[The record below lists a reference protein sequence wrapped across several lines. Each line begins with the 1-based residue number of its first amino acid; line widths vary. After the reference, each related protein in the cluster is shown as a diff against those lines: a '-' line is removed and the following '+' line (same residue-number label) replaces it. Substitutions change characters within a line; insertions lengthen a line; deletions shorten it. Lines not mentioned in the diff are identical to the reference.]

1 VITTRAVGAVLAVV
15 VMASACTQDEGPPP
29 LPSARAAAEEFVA
42 AWDSGDFD
50 AMAEM
55 IAPSG
60 GAWTEERLAGLF
72 DRAST
77 DGAIESYDVS
87 LPAAVE
93 ETPGSR
99 PSASP
104 LTATADVAVDYVST
118 AAARPLSFE
127 GSMTLVLERGADE
140 WAVEWKKSM
149 LWPGIDGAVGFRVE
163 SRWLERGAIL
173 DRNKRPLARRGPPDE
188 RFYPYGALAGSTVG
202 NLEPLTKKDVA
213 DGPTGVPGDLAGGSG
228 LEAAFQDTLAGT
240 PTAKVTVVDK
250 HDEVLDVVGRL
261 KGRPGASVR
270 TTLDVDVQRAA
281 ESAYGDTVGGAVVMD
296 PGSGDLLAIV
306 SSSPFDPNN
315 YVGIDITPFNRALSG
330 LYPPGSSM
338 KVVTSAAAL
347 DTGTVTP
354 ETAFPGPKEYQG
366 VRNFEGEHFTSLSFA
381 SALKFSVNTIFA
393 QVALKLGG
401 KELFRYAKA
410 FGFNSSPKMPLGAA
424 TSSFPFPEDAGDLMF
439 GAIGQAQV
447 VATPLQMASVAAAV
461 ANGGKRMEPRIS
473 FDEKK
478 SGVRIMKPKTA
489 SQLTEMMIGV
499 VIGGTGSAANV
510 TGLDV
515 AGKTGTAEVDIAG
528 KRKNHAWFICFA
540 PGHDPKLAVAVVSE
554 LGGVGGEVAAPLARQ
569 ILLGAIPYVS

>member
-1 VITTRAVGAVLAVV
+1 MAALTALVLILG
-15 VMASACTQDEGPPP
+15 ACTGDDGPPP
-29 LPSARAAAEEFVA
+29 LPSAAATAEEFVA
-42 AWDSGDFD
+42 AWDSGDHD
-50 AMAEM
+50 AMAAM
-55 IAPSG
+55 ISDERWSA
-60 GAWTEERLAGLF
+60 TRLAGLF
-72 DRAST
+72 DRITA
-77 DGAIESYDVS
+77 DGAVESYDVA

-93 ETPGSR
+93 ETPGAR
-99 PSASP
+99 PTESP
-104 LTATADVAVDYVST
+104 LVATADVAVDYVSS
-118 AAARPLSFE
+118 ASKRPLSFE
-127 GSMTLVLERGADE
+127 GAMTLELEPGADD
-140 WAVEWKKSM
+140 WSVRWSKSM
-149 LWPGIDGAVGFRVE
+149 LWPGIRRAAGWRVDYE
-163 SRWLERGAIL
+163 WLDRGAIL
-173 DRNKRPLARRGPPDE
+173 DRHRRPLARRGPPDE
-188 RFYPYGALAGSTVG
+188 RSYPYGALAGSTVG
-202 NLEPLTKKDVA
+202 NLEPLTKKDIGEGA
-213 DGPTGVPGDLAGGSG
+213 AGAPGDLAGGSG
-228 LEAAFQDTLAGT
+228 LEAAFQDSLAGT
-240 PTAKVTVVDK
+240 PTSKVAVVDRRGN
-250 HDEVLDVVGRL
+250 VLTVAGRRRG
-261 KGRPGASVR
+261 KPGSSVR

-296 PGSGDLLAIV
+296 PRSGDLLAIV

-315 YVGIDITPFNRALSG
+315 YVGTDITPFNRALSG

-354 ETAFPGPKEYQG
+354 ESTFPGPKEYQG

-410 FGFNSSPKMPLGAA
+410 FGFNRSPMMPLGAA

-447 VATPLQMASVAAAV
+447 VATPLQMATVAAAV

-473 FDEKK
+473 FQEDE
-478 SGVRIMKPKTA
+478 SGERIMTHKTA
-489 SQLTEMMIGV
+489 TQLTEMMIGV
-499 VIGGTGSAANV
+499 VVGGTGSAANV
-510 TGLDV
+510 SGLDV
-515 AGKTGTAEVDIAG
+515 AGKTGTAEVDVAG

-569 ILLGAIPYVS
+569 ILLGAIPYVED